1 MKRTI
6 VLFTI
11 FLLLSCKTDK
21 KSNHP
26 VETIP
31 AEDTLTKKVEV
42 NKFENYFVRDTTA
55 EKKGRFNFLNMSNTK
70 ESDSIIALCTCDK
83 NVKNNLM
90 KIQLKTGIPNK
101 SVLDTLKKENR
112 KGNKIL
118 EIGGYNRNLKI
129 NGQFKFLTIV
139 VKDSIVKS
147 INLYSKSTKK
157 EYNGTDF
164 DSMNINK
171 YQIKISKM
179 DYSIASD
186 IYGSFILH
194 LPEEFGYFKNDTILN
209 GNFECYNWRI
219 SDKESIRN
227 WNINEWY
234 QKKQASRGLRVIE

>member
-1 MKRTI
+1 MNEFK
-6 VLFTI
+6 
-11 FLLLSCKTDK
+11 
-21 KSNHP
+21 
-26 VETIP
+26 
-31 AEDTLTKKVEV
+31 
-42 NKFENYFVRDTTA
+42 NYFIRDSTVK
-55 EKKGRFNFLNMSNTK
+55 KKGRFNSLGISNFK

-83 NVKNNLM
+83 NVKNNVM

-118 EIGGYNRNLKI
+118 EIGGYDRNLKI

-147 INLYSKSTKK
+147 INLYSKSTEK

-164 DSMNINK
+164 DSININK

-186 IYGSFILH
+186 IYGSFTLH
-194 LPEEFGYFKNDTILN
+194 LPEEFGYFENDTIVN